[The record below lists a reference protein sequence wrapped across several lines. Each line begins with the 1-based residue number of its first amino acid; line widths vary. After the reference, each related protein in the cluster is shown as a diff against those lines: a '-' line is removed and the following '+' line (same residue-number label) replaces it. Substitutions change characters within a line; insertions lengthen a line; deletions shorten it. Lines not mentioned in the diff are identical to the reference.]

1 MRGKEG
7 PGMVEYKGYTIEHD
21 RGHYLVTGPQGQW
34 TEDTV
39 QDAKAQ
45 IDELEEETE
54 ELTEV
59 LK

>member
-1 MRGKEG
+1 MIA
-7 PGMVEYKGYTIEHD
+7 YKGYTIEHD
-21 RGHYLVTGPQGQW
+21 HGHYLVTGPAGMW

-45 IDELEEETE
+45 IDELEEEAE
-54 ELTEV
+54 ELAEV